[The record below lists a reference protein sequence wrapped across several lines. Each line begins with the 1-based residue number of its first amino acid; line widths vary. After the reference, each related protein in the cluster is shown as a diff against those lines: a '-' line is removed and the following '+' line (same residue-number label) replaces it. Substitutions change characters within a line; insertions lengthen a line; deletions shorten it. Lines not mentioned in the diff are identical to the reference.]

1 MASWSNFASAAP
13 SLADSINKAFY
24 QYGPGLAYL
33 ATIRPDGGPR
43 VHPISPAVLEG
54 GLYCVMLDTPK
65 RRDLDR
71 DGRYAMHAFP
81 AEDDDDEAC
90 IQGRARLVADTEIRD
105 RAARELRVA
114 DGMVWWLYEL
124 SVDSAMFAHRDGA
137 SPSAEPAGERA
148 LTSGPTGGRALTSGP
163 AVMAYQFWV
172 DPDLTRSFRSR
183 PRMRR

>member
-1 MASWSNFASAAP
+1 MASWSDFVSAAP
-13 SLADSINKAFY
+13 TLADSINRAIY

-43 VHPISPAVLEG
+43 VHPVSPAVVCG

-81 AEDDDDEAC
+81 AEDDDNEAC
-90 IQGRARLVADTEIRD
+90 VQGRARLVTDTDVRD
-105 RAARELRVA
+105 RVAQELRVA
-114 DGMVWWLYEL
+114 DAVVWWLYEL
-124 SVDSAMFAHRDGA
+124 SVDSAMFAHRGTTNV
-137 SPSAEPAGERA
+137 SAAAAGEPATVG
-148 LTSGPTGGRALTSGP
+148 GP

-172 DPDLTRSFRSR
+172 DPNLTRSLRGRSR
-183 PRMRR
+183 LHR